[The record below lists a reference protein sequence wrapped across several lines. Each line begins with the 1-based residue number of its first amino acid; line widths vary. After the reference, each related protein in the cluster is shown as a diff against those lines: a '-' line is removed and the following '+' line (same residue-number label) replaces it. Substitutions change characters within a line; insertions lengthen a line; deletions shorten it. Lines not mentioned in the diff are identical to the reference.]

1 MSADTIVALIKY
13 SQILKPDVTNLFFA
27 AEVIRHTSHQKEFY
41 MDNTNVSLVEMH
53 REDILHLFHS
63 MQNRKNTKNYIT
75 SSERMEIAQPLGLS
89 IAEVDGVLSFYHLFS
104 TSPRGRY
111 VLRICDSLSCRIGN
125 SLEVYGFIS
134 KKLGIKRGETTKDGL
149 FTLEIVNCLGS
160 CDTAPNMM
168 INDKIYTKLT
178 LEEIDALIINCRKE
192 VTV

>member
-1 MSADTIVALIKY
+1 MGIA
-13 SQILKPDVTNLFFA
+13 
-27 AEVIRHTSHQKEFY
+27 H
-41 MDNTNVSLVEMH
+41 VSLIEKN

-63 MQNRKNTKNYIT
+63 MQNKTISKNYIT
-75 SSERMEIAQPLGLS
+75 TSERKEIAQTLALS

-104 TSPRGRY
+104 PSPKGKY

-134 KKLGIKRGETTKDGL
+134 KELGIKRGETTKDGL

-168 INDKIYTKLT
+168 INDKLYTNLT
-178 LEEIDALIINCRKE
+178 LDEVDALIINCRKE
-192 VTV
+192 ETV